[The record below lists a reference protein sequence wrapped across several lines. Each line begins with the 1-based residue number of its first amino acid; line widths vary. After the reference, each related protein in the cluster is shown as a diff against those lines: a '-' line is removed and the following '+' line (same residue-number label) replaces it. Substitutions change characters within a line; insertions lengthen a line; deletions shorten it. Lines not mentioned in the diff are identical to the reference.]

1 MCQIKVTCADQRGQ
15 THAGRCLE
23 RLTTGP
29 SQTCVCAASFSFFS
43 PPNAVN
49 RCSFHG
55 NTHEL
60 HGYCSSEHIFW
71 LAEGGMESRP
81 CVCGWN
87 AAGGGGIFDK
97 RFNHM
102 GAEPDTHTLRRLPFT
117 GRHTDWLTCSLTH
130 WVNRHVSHFKSPIF
144 ITTRSARTSNFHFSG
159 ERRLL
164 GLCKHLAP
172 VQMPPTNAAS
182 ARPHKQIRL
191 LSGRIG
197 AVCWRSTLCLRSS
210 LYPTLRDHRWLH
222 YSRCCVFPQWL
233 QAITTITSSFF
244 NQHDRK
250 FYALTQKHAGPARV
264 LDVLWFQSI
273 IIHNMIH
280 FRQCDYP
287 ESLCFIVV
295 QE

>member
-1 MCQIKVTCADQRGQ
+1 MQPPF
-15 THAGRCLE
+15 L
-23 RLTTGP
+23 
-29 SQTCVCAASFSFFS
+29 FFS

-87 AAGGGGIFDK
+87 AAGGVSLISVLITWVLSQ
-97 RFNHM
+97 
-102 GAEPDTHTLRRLPFT
+102 THTHTHSRRLPFT
-117 GRHTDWLTCSLTH
+117 RRHTDWLTCSLTH
-130 WVNRHVSHFKSPIF
+130 WVNRHVSHFKSSIF

-182 ARPHKQIRL
+182 ARPHKQPGRSERSGCSQDALVLFADAPHCVWGAAYIQ
-191 LSGRIG
+191 LSGITG
-197 AVCWRSTLCLRSS
+197 GSITHAVVCFHSE
-210 LYPTLRDHRWLH
+210 
-222 YSRCCVFPQWL
+222 
-233 QAITTITSSFF
+233 
-244 NQHDRK
+244 
-250 FYALTQKHAGPARV
+250 
-264 LDVLWFQSI
+264 
-273 IIHNMIH
+273 
-280 FRQCDYP
+280 FRQ
-287 ESLCFIVV
+287 
-295 QE
+295 